1 MLEALFTSKARVK
14 ILETFLLNKQLAFHV
29 RELARR
35 TRVSPPY
42 VLKELR
48 NLKDL
53 GILLEKREGNMTFY
67 RINESSSVVED
78 LKRLFLKTES
88 LGAALVETLKRDRGQ
103 IRYAV
108 IYGSFA
114 KGTEISSSD
123 IDLLLIGNIEEDKVA
138 GLVLKAQS
146 RIGREINYI
155 VWSDEEFAEKSKQQI
170 PLLREISK
178 TPVIMIIGDQSEF
191 KRSIKEPAG

>member
-1 MLEALFTSKARVK
+1 MLEILFTSKARVK
-14 ILETFLLNKQLAFHV
+14 ILETLLLNRQANFHT

-35 TRVSPPY
+35 TGVSPPY

-48 NLKDL
+48 NLKGL
-53 GILLEKREGNMTFY
+53 GILSEKREGNMVFY
-67 RINESSSVVED
+67 KVNESSSIVED

-88 LGAALVETLKRDRGQ
+88 LGAELFKTLKKDQER
-103 IRYAV
+103 IRYAL

-123 IDLLLIGNIEEDKVA
+123 IDLLIVGDIEEDKVA
-138 GLVLKAQS
+138 GALLKAQS

-155 VWSDEEFAEKSKQQI
+155 VWSEKELLEKSVQQV

-178 TPVIMIIGDQSEF
+178 TPVIMIIGDADEF
-191 KRSIKEPAG
+191 KRFIKEPTR